1 MSIRLSMCSSIC
13 GVLSLTTVAVAA
25 PVGEQIRTVHRL
37 SPGVSAAALTE
48 AAEQLGTALK
58 PINFGL
64 TSEQMRRL
72 KKVTDGR
79 VDFSN
84 LYSVDSSE
92 KDVLAKMQNA
102 STYVGSIYPNVPPPV
117 VEGDPA
123 LAGEWWIAGINA
135 KPAWN
140 VATGR
145 GVVIADCDSGY
156 YTEESDIAGNL
167 LLDDRYD
174 TADLDDPLNIRDG
187 NFISHGTSVT
197 SIMAGVLDGVGT
209 SGIAYNA
216 KVVPLQNFNYAG
228 QIDDLGKEEATAKCI
243 LKALEHSEVKI
254 IVLENQTANGSS
266 ETFAG
271 TREAVKLALEAGVTI
286 VSAGGNANVELIQ
299 EAQNDT
305 GSIIVGAL
313 AQTGTRASFS
323 NFGSRVSIAA
333 FGENL
338 RTLYGPNGQFGNFG
352 GTSGATPQV
361 AGAVALML
369 EANPSLTPAQVKDIL
384 IATRVESALTSN
396 VGGLLDVAAAVNL
409 AKSSFVGE
417 TAESVKQNEQRVL
430 IAEILTSKN

>member
-1 MSIRLSMCSSIC
+1 MIVRTALWSSIC
-13 GVLSLTTVAVAA
+13 GVLSLTSAAVAA
-25 PVGEQIRTVHRL
+25 TAGEEIRTVHRL
-37 SPGVSAAALTE
+37 SPEVSAAALSE
-48 AAEQLGTALK
+48 AAEQLGSTLK
-58 PINFGL
+58 PITFGL
-64 TSEQMRRL
+64 TSAQMGSL
-72 KKVTDGR
+72 NTVTDGR

-84 LYSVDSSE
+84 LYAVDSADKS
-92 KDVLAKMQNA
+92 VLAKMQNA

-123 LAGEWWIAGINA
+123 LAGEWWIDRINA

-167 LLDDRYD
+167 LLDDRFD
-174 TADLDDPLNIRDG
+174 TADLDEPLNVRDG
-187 NFISHGTSVT
+187 NYLSHGTSVT

-216 KVVPLQNFNYAG
+216 KVVPLQNFNYAR
-228 QIDDLGKEEATAKCI
+228 QLDDLGKEEATAKCI
-243 LKALEHSEVKI
+243 LKALEHSDVKI

-286 VSAGGNANVELIQ
+286 VSAGGNSNVELIQ
-299 EAQNDT
+299 EEQNDT

-313 AQTGTRASFS
+313 TETGTRASFS

-338 RTLYGPNGQFGNFG
+338 KTLSGPNGQFGNFG
-352 GTSGATPQV
+352 GTSGAAPQV

-384 IATRVESALTSN
+384 IATRIESAQTSN
-396 VGGLLDVAAAVNL
+396 VGGLLDVSAAVNL

-417 TAESVKQNEQRVL
+417 TVESIKQNEQRAL
-430 IAEILTSKN
+430 ITKILTSQN